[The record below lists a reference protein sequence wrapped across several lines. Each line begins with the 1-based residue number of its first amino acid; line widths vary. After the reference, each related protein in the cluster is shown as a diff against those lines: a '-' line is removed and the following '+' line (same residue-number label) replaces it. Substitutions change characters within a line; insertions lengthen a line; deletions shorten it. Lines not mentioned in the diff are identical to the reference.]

1 MRIFKT
7 KWFTKFAKKQGISD
21 ATLLQVIQ
29 DIEDGR
35 IDADLGD
42 GVIKQRI
49 ARSGQGKSSGYRSI
63 ILYQKG
69 DKAFFVYGF
78 AKNEQAN
85 IAEHEERAFKDLA
98 ITFFNYSDGQLAQ
111 AITEETFKEINTNEQ
126 EQNI

>member
-29 DIEDGR
+29 DIEAGK

-49 ARSGQGKSSGYRSI
+49 ARPGQGKSAGYRSI

-85 IAEHEERAFKDLA
+85 IAEHEERTFKDLA
-98 ITFFNYSDGQLAQ
+98 IKFFTYSDDELTQ
-111 AITEETFKEINTNEQ
+111 AVADETFKEINSDEQ
-126 EQNI
+126 EQNV

>member
-7 KWFTKFAKKQGISD
+7 KWFTKFAKKQAISD
-21 ATLLQVIQ
+21 ATLLQVVQ
-29 DIEDGR
+29 DIEAGK

-49 ARSGQGKSSGYRSI
+49 ARSGQGKSAGYRSI
-63 ILYQKG
+63 ILYQKAN
-69 DKAFFVYGF
+69 KAFFVYGF

-98 ITFFNYSDGQLAQ
+98 IKFFTYSDDELAQ
-111 AITEETFKEINTNEQ
+111 AVADETFKEINSDEQ

>member
-29 DIEDGR
+29 DIEDGK

-85 IAEHEERAFKDLA
+85 ITEHEERTFKDLA
-98 ITFFNYSDGQLAQ
+98 IKFFTYSDEELAQ
-111 AITEETFKEINTNEQ
+111 AVVDETFKEINSNEQ
-126 EQNI
+126 KQNI